1 MIRVALFTLIVSV
14 CFAHNLQYGISR
26 EGNCIVVNFYF
37 PDNTRFSYE
46 RYEVYRD
53 GSKLPFQV
61 GRTDALGRAIF
72 CPDKAGE
79 WILKTFSEDGHGAVV
94 RISVGSLSFK
104 EEHSALRQI
113 RDILA
118 GAGFILGL
126 FGLFELY
133 IRRTS
138 WSKRR

>member
-1 MIRVALFTLIVSV
+1 MIKVVLFTLFVSV
-14 CFAHNLQYGISR
+14 CFAHNLQYSILR

-53 GSKLPFQV
+53 GSRLPFQV
-61 GRTDALGRAIF
+61 GRTDALGRALF
-72 CPDKAGE
+72 CPDRTGK

-94 RISVGSLSFK
+94 HISVGSLSFK
-104 EEHSALRQI
+104 EEHSALKHI

-118 GAGFILGL
+118 GAGLVLGL

-133 IRRTS
+133 IRRAA
-138 WSKRR
+138 WLKKR